1 MIDRRRCPETA
12 KEFEESEYLK
22 DKDGNYISGYP
33 DKNNHF
39 QDAVRYALNDEIQ
52 QTRAALKK
60 VRY

>member
-1 MIDRRRCPETA
+1 M
-12 KEFEESEYLK
+12 K